1 MILAYL
7 LQMLGGLAVLLFGI
21 DMLSTGT
28 EQVAGRRIQTWLE
41 RLTNRRLKAA
51 GFGFVATAIL
61 QSSSLLMV
69 TMIGLINARLFTLEQ
84 AVGVMMGQE
93 IGTTLTGQLIAFDV
107 GKFLFALLIVGYGI
121 RTLRPEKQWQAVG
134 TAVLGLGIIFLGLE
148 TVKAGVTPLAEVP
161 QVRSWLTTM
170 SATPLL
176 GVIGGAILTAL
187 IHSSAATTGLTIA
200 LGLSSAIS
208 LPGAIALILGANIG
222 TCFTGLAAAL
232 HSSLSSRRASVAQ
245 ILINLFGVALFL
257 PFIYPF
263 ADFLSRTS
271 TNLGRQIANAHSIF
285 NITVS
290 VILFPFVPLIV
301 RAATLLVPGEDKE
314 PPKVTQFLD
323 DNLLVVPSIA
333 LSQAT
338 KEVMRIGRLT
348 AEMVDW
354 SLDALLRSDETKIE
368 RILQREDDQIDAL
381 CRITEQ
387 YIDTLTRGPVTEEER
402 QRCFELKHAITDM
415 ERVADMAVNLAQAGQ
430 ERAQEQVKFS
440 KQGESEV
447 ARFHDLVCQNWTLAV
462 SALESGDK
470 TAARRVRQVEGDIDI
485 MEKELRESHR
495 RRLEAGVCSPQADIL
510 FIETLRNLE
519 RIGDHADNLGV
530 SVLKGQ

>member
-354 SLDALLRSDETKIE
+354 SLDALLRSDATKIE

-447 ARFHDLVCQNWTLAV
+447 ARFHDLVCQNWPLAV

-470 TAARRVRQVEGDIDI
+470 TAARRVRQVKGDIDI
-485 MEKELRESHR
+485 LEKELRESHL